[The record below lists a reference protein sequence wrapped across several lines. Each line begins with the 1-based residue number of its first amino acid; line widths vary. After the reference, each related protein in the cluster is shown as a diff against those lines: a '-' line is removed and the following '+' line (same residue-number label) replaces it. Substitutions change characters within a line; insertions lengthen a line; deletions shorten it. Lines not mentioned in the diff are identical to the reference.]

1 MKFYNT
7 RLFHRML
14 EEFKKGEIDPCKFIS
29 HMEEM
34 ETFFILLQNDY
45 NESKSTDKVS
55 LEDYIDEI
63 CVDDDLDNEYKKFLK
78 EQEQNVSVEVTT
90 TRVIKKI

>member
-14 EEFKKGEIDPCKFIS
+14 EEFKKGNIDPCRFIS
-29 HMEEM
+29 HIEEM
-34 ETFFILLQNDY
+34 ETFFNLLQKDY
-45 NESKSTDKVS
+45 IESKSSDKVS

-63 CVDDDLDNEYKKFLK
+63 CIDDDLDTEYKNFLNEK
-78 EQEQNVSVEVTT
+78 EQNVSVEVTT
-90 TRVIKKI
+90 TRVVKKI

>member
-14 EEFKKGEIDPCKFIS
+14 EEFKKGEIDPCRFIS

-34 ETFFILLQNDY
+34 ETFFNLLQKDY
-45 NESKSTDKVS
+45 NESRSTDKVS

-63 CVDDDLDNEYKKFLK
+63 CVDDDLDNEYKNFLK
-78 EQEQNVSVEVTT
+78 EKEQNVSVEVTT
-90 TRVIKKI
+90 TRVVKKI